1 MENTYYIENLEQL
14 KAVSDPIRWRMLSM
28 LTSKSMT
35 GAQLARVL
43 DIPRARAHYHL
54 KILKN
59 AGLLVFEKEQYNRGM
74 IEKYYRAIAKRIFTS
89 KMVESENE
97 PGDRFD
103 NTDKKYDL
111 FRNIVVGMIQQVEV
125 DLNSIDPKMFIK
137 DWYYSNQNR
146 YFLTSEQRAE
156 AVRQINEFLDN
167 LQAINDNNLEN
178 LQEEDLKEFRYSIVQ
193 TPVLQVEKNTK

>member
-1 MENTYYIENLEQL
+1 MENIYYIENLEQL

-28 LTSKSMT
+28 LTTKSMT
-35 GAQLARVL
+35 GAQLAREL

-103 NTDKKYDL
+103 NTDKKYEL
-111 FRNIVVGMIQQVEV
+111 FRNIVLGIIQQVEV
-125 DLNSIDPKMFIK
+125 DLNNIDPKMFIK

-146 YFLTSEQRAE
+146 FFLTLDQRVE
-156 AVRQINEFLDN
+156 AVKQMNEFMEKYQGVSD
-167 LQAINDNNLEN
+167 EN
-178 LQEEDLKEFRYSIVQ
+178 LQTLDDKDLKEFRYSVVQ

>member
-1 MENTYYIENLEQL
+1 MENIYYIENLEQL

-28 LTSKSMT
+28 LTTKPMT

-103 NTDKKYDL
+103 NTDKKYEL
-111 FRNIVVGMIQQVEV
+111 FRNIVLGIIQQVEA
-125 DLNSIDPKMFIK
+125 DLNSIDPQMFIK

-146 YFLTSEQRAE
+146 YFLTSKQRVE
-156 AVRQINEFLDN
+156 AVKLINEFLDN
-167 LQAINDNNLEN
+167 LQAINDNNLETMK
-178 LQEEDLKEFRYSIVQ
+178 EEELKEFRYSIVQ
-193 TPVLQVEKNTK
+193 TPVWQVEKNIK